1 MPVNLL
7 LKCRKTSNGPC
18 NYLAVTTGVY
28 HRIIRVTLS
37 LLYSPVNGPVFSL
50 ELVLD
55 SEGAHYNTDLTEFIP
70 MLVEVF
76 NRGIQ
81 STHSVP
87 QLEKVPQSVRLL
99 LFHYCTH
106 LVYCGQV
113 ILAAN
118 SFAGVS
124 WSERASS

>member
-1 MPVNLL
+1 M
-7 LKCRKTSNGPC
+7 
-18 NYLAVTTGVY
+18 
-28 HRIIRVTLS
+28 LS
-37 LLYSPVNGPVFSL
+37 LLYSPTNGPVFSI

-55 SEGAHYNTDLTEFIP
+55 SEGAHYNTDLTAFIP

-87 QLEKVPQSVRLL
+87 QLEKVPLYILQFTCNIGFIVSL
-99 LFHYCTH
+99 

-118 SFAGVS
+118 SFAGVC
-124 WSERASS
+124 WSK